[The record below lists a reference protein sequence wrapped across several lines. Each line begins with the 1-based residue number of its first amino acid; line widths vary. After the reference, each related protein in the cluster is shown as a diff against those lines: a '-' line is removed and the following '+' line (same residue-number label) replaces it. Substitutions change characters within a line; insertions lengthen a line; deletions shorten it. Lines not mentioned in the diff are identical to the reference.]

1 MRKPLSKMDG
11 IRTRFSATFER
22 YGSKRNWNG
31 YPVATVLLRDVRDA
45 SGKVLADHVW
55 LMETKAF
62 KAAGPFAT
70 GDGVS
75 FDARVRPYVK
85 GYVNR
90 REYIDE
96 REIDFKMGYPTRVA
110 KIPHDAAPDPGRDQ
124 LGLTAGKE
132 GGDR

>member
-1 MRKPLSKMDG
+1 MRKPLARMEG
-11 IRTRFSATFER
+11 VRTRFSASFER
-22 YGSKRNWNG
+22 YGSKHGWHSE
-31 YPVATVLLRDVRDA
+31 TVVTLLLEDLKDS
-45 SGKVLADHVW
+45 SGRVLADHVW

-62 KAAGPFAT
+62 KAAGPFAA

-96 REIDFKMGYPTRVA
+96 REIDFKLGYPTRVA
-110 KIPHDAAPDPGRDQ
+110 RIPLATSEPGREQ
-124 LGLTAGKE
+124 LGPVAGEE
-132 GGDR
+132 GVGR